1 VRDGTRATLPE
12 YKDDEYADAIR
23 EAIKTFEGQKKREW
37 LVWGSGL
44 MVRLQREVDEEA
56 EAKRVID
63 EAEREAKKEAEAKR
77 AIDEAERE
85 AEETKKRL
93 ADGWM
98 DEAQAG
104 ELQWDE
110 VIRRIKAL
118 EEGKDWEMRDGEVG
132 KEKDAESLVG
142 GGDVVEIAA
151 PKVARKARVGRK
163 DSTFGPGRMKM
174 VVEIPAASRNEKKR
188 GVDEGKPEKVRDP
201 IVLLFFKS

>member
-63 EAEREAKKEAEAKR
+63 EAEREAKKEAEA
-77 AIDEAERE
+77 
-85 AEETKKRL
+85 EETKKRL

-132 KEKDAESLVG
+132 KEKDAESVVG

>member
-1 VRDGTRATLPE
+1 MFDKVRDGTRATLPE
-12 YKDDEYADAIR
+12 YKDDKYADAVR
-23 EAIKTFEGQKKREW
+23 EAIKMFEDQKNRKW
-37 LVWGSGL
+37 LVWGSAL
-44 MVRLQREVDEEA
+44 MVRLQKEVDEEA
-56 EAKRVID
+56 EAKRV
-63 EAEREAKKEAEAKR
+63 
-77 AIDEAERE
+77 IDEAERE

-132 KEKDAESLVG
+132 KEKDAESVVG

-174 VVEIPAASRNEKKR
+174 VVEIPAASGKEKKR
-188 GVDEGKPEKVRDP
+188 GVDEEKPEKVRDS
-201 IVLLFFKS
+201 IVLLFSKS

>member
-63 EAEREAKKEAEAKR
+63 EAEREAKKEAEA
-77 AIDEAERE
+77 
-85 AEETKKRL
+85 ETKKRL

-132 KEKDAESLVG
+132 KEKDAESVVG